1 MKGNARPST
10 PQLQVTDRDAAAPA
24 LIGCG
29 PEGRSYKS
37 CRSEARERL
46 GFMLGKP
53 PPPPRGP
60 QQPSQGRPPNPKPSS
75 HAEPSPHLLWL
86 LAVSQLGQAQPQR
99 NPMLR
104 QGLEDRQVPISHA
117 RVVVPGTR
125 AAFRTAQRLDPPPGA
140 GGVGL
145 LRQQGTGKT
154 TKTSL
159 SAPLVSAPS
168 VGPLIPHPAVISGAC
183 EAVLYHQWLPG
194 MRTASCSG
202 QPSNTPRAADRT
214 SSACLASISEYH

>member
-1 MKGNARPST
+1 
-10 PQLQVTDRDAAAPA
+10 
-24 LIGCG
+24 
-29 PEGRSYKS
+29 
-37 CRSEARERL
+37 
-46 GFMLGKP
+46 MLGKP

-104 QGLEDRQVPISHA
+104 QGLEDRQVPIPHA
-117 RVVVPGTR
+117 RVVVPGRR

-168 VGPLIPHPAVISGAC
+168 VGPSPCSHLGRMRGRIVPPVVAGDAHC
-183 EAVLYHQWLPG
+183 ELQ
-194 MRTASCSG
+194 
-202 QPSNTPRAADRT
+202 RAAVKHAAGRGQDVVRMPRQHLGVPLKHT
-214 SSACLASISEYH
+214 QRHSMSMQSGESVLPHTQGNRVGQAHLGQAGP